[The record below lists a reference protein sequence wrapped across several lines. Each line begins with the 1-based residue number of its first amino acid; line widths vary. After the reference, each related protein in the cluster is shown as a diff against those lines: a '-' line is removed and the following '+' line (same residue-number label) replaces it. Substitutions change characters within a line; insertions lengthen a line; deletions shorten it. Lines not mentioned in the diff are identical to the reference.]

1 MQMSS
6 QVASQGG
13 HYGIDWP
20 EVIGEAGCEC
30 VCVCAR
36 TDEATTVFLLVNLS
50 EYSVYDNEHGVP
62 REIQFVAVAG
72 ELQNL
77 CSHLGEDLEVNWV

>member
-1 MQMSS
+1 M
-6 QVASQGG
+6 
-13 HYGIDWP
+13 
-20 EVIGEAGCEC
+20 C
-30 VCVCAR
+30 VR

-77 CSHLGEDLEVNWV
+77 CPHLGEDLEVKLFILNKKKQVRVGDKKKGEVGAVLVV